1 MSVLRDQM
9 SGPAPDFEA
18 EPYDLVAEMPRF
30 TWPTVVLSGGRDLTT
45 PPAVAERVAALIP
58 GATLVRLPSAAHS
71 VIDFREQAA
80 FEVIAAVRRGELDRL
95 PQRNHELDRLP
106 PHSMLRLIISAITAA
121 TVGRKG
127 AAGRGYFMKPILV

>member
-1 MSVLRDQM
+1 M

-71 VIDFREQAA
+71 VIDFRERAA
-80 FEVIAAVRRGELDRL
+80 FEVIAAVTRGEHDRL
-95 PQRNHELDRLP
+95 PQRCDELDLCHQSRAAAA
-106 PHSMLRLIISAITAA
+106 HFGDRGGLR
-121 TVGRKG
+121 GRER
-127 AAGRGYFMKPILV
+127 AAGRGYFMKPTLV